1 MNWALRPLGS
11 LVPDAAAVVVVVV
24 VVGGGGVVA
33 VGTCAGRAWGRWE
46 GVRLRRSLAA
56 RTAWRTTA
64 CTAGSS

>member
-11 LVPDAAAVVVVVV
+11 LVPDAAAAVVVV
-24 VVGGGGVVA
+24 GGGVVA
-33 VGTCAGRAWGRWE
+33 VGTCAGRAWRGWG
-46 GVRLRRSLAA
+46 GVRVRRSLAA